1 MKNFL
6 KEDEKYLSILDLILY
21 EEITPKLEKTL

>member
-6 KEDEKYLSILDLILY
+6 KEDEKYLSILDLILN